1 MTNDVQ
7 KRIKVLILISRFY
20 MGGFT
25 KSLINFLLCAD
36 ACPELDITVLS
47 IQKNQTDDYK
57 NIPERFRYVAIDEL
71 QYSDPIKK
79 GLNAKYLFNKQRIR
93 NIEYVAVEW
102 KSKLLRIPF
111 PCSTAVKF
119 MSFSEAERAS
129 RVTTDFSFA
138 DEYDVCISW
147 EEIFCNYLLAEK
159 IPVKHKI
166 GYIHPNYRETY
177 FSKTADAPYLKK
189 FDRIVTVSQSCK
201 NTLRD
206 VFPRLSDRIVYI
218 PNRLHIGHLQELS
231 DAYDAP
237 MNADDFNL
245 LTVARIV
252 DGDKAVFRIVSLAQ
266 RLVSEGFR
274 FKWYIVGDGSDRIEL
289 ERRIHE
295 KGLDDI
301 IISVGQLDNPCPYMK
316 AADLFVMQSHKEG
329 RPVAVDEAMAL
340 GTPALITAYS
350 SAAEQVING
359 VNGWIAA
366 DDESDIYDKMK
377 HIFENK
383 ELLTEARDNLMNTGK
398 LHYED
403 CREMIR
409 MLRDLVG

>member
-47 IQKNQTDDYK
+47 IQKNQTEDYK

-102 KSKLLRIPF
+102 KSKLLRKPF

-138 DEYDVCISW
+138 SDFDVAISW

-159 IPVKHKI
+159 IPCKHKI
-166 GYIHPNYRETY
+166 GYIHPNYKETC
-177 FSKTADAPYLKK
+177 FSPQADRPYIKK
-189 FDRIVTVSQSCK
+189 FDRIVTISESCCS
-201 NTLRD
+201 TLTE
-206 VFPRLSDRIVYI
+206 VFPDLKDKIVCL
-218 PNRLHIGHLQELS
+218 PNRLNLAHLYSL
-231 DAYDAP
+231 
-237 MNADDFNL
+237 ADEYVPDMDNKVFKIV
-245 LTVARIV
+245 TAARIV
-252 DGDKAVFRIVSLAQ
+252 DSDKAVFRIVNLAG
-266 RLVSEGFR
+266 RLAEEGLD
-274 FKWYIVGDGSDRIEL
+274 FKWYLIGDGADLDEVK
-289 ERRIHE
+289 RRITE
-295 KGLDDI
+295 GGLTERVI
-301 IISVGQLDNPCPYMK
+301 CVGQLDNPCPYMK
-316 AADLFVMQSHKEG
+316 NADLYVMQSYREG
-329 RPVAVDEAMAL
+329 KPVAVDEAMAL
-340 GTPALITAYS
+340 GTPALITDYS
-350 SAAEQVING
+350 SAAEQVQEN
-359 VNGWIAA
+359 VNGWIVHS
-366 DDESDIYDKMK
+366 DEQM
-377 HIFENK
+377 IF
-383 ELLTEARDNLMNTGK
+383 DN
-398 LHYED
+398 HSS
-403 CREMIR
+403 
-409 MLRDLVG
+409 